1 MQRNYIHY
9 LFILIVCWFA
19 FFVNNGAVYEDIME
33 SRNLVT
39 AHEMIE
45 YDNWLVPT
53 MNGKLR
59 LEKPPLPTWVAAG
72 IEYLQPDNISL
83 QRAAAGI
90 MATLMAFFLY
100 FFASALT
107 KNRLLGLLSA
117 LVLATSF
124 NVVMAGRVATWD
136 IYCHSFMLGAIFF
149 FYKGITSPRTGW
161 GSFVWAGIFLGLSF
175 LGKGPVAFYALLL
188 SFLISYI
195 AVFRPSFK
203 RKGLQIVVMIL
214 IFAAVSFWWY
224 LYLYVFH
231 KDMTT
236 YVWAKESTAW
246 MERNVRPWYYY
257 WQFFAE
263 SGIWSLFLLTGLVGW
278 FWLKRKVTL
287 KKEYTFAVLWTLVS
301 LVLLSFFPEKKTR
314 YLLPLLIPAAM
325 VVAHYVVYIFA
336 ATKEKALTKSDRV
349 VFRINAFLPAL
360 IALGMPV
367 AIYFLFYTKGQIGLM
382 LLIIVSILFLV
393 AAYSIFA
400 GGVRMKS
407 MKVFTGIV
415 LLMILVE
422 TLLMPR
428 VANMFNNTEIKS
440 ISAVRKIEEVNH
452 LPFYYPSEE
461 ELRIELVY
469 EAGRRILPLDI
480 AKDTTL
486 LDSLPIVLVS
496 GKPAAEVLP
505 PAMLERV
512 NLHFIDVYDNNTRP
526 KSDKKRYS
534 PKFVRYV
541 TILEK
546 KADY

>member
-59 LEKPPLPTWVAAG
+59 LEKPPLPTWVSAG
-72 IEYLQPDNISL
+72 IEYIQPDNISM
-83 QRAAAGI
+83 QRAASGI
-90 MATLMAFFLY
+90 MATIMVFFLY
-100 FFASALT
+100 FFAFKLSG
-107 KNRLLGLLSA
+107 NRLLGLLSA

-124 NVVMAGRVATWD
+124 NVIMAGRVATWD

-149 FYKGITSPRTGW
+149 FYQGMTSLRSSW
-161 GSFVWAGIFLGLSF
+161 RMFILAGLFLGLSF

-188 SFLISYI
+188 PFLISYI
-195 AVFRPSFK
+195 AVYRPSFR
-203 RKGLQIVVMIL
+203 RKGLPIAVMVLVFVV
-214 IFAAVSFWWY
+214 VSFWWY
-224 LYLYVFH
+224 LYLIIFH
-231 KDMTT
+231 KDMTM

-263 SGIWSLFLLTGLVGW
+263 SGIWSLFLLTGLCW
-278 FWLKRKVTL
+278 PWLKRKVTM
-287 KKEYTFAVLWTLVS
+287 KKEYTFAVVWTFVT
-301 LVLLSFFPEKKTR
+301 LVLLSLFPEKKTR
-314 YLLPLLIPAAM
+314 YLLPILVPSAM
-325 VVAHYVVYIFA
+325 VVAHYLVYIFI
-336 ATKEKALTKSDRV
+336 ATKEKMLTTSDRV

-360 IALGMPV
+360 ISLAMPV
-367 AIYFLFYTKGQIGLM
+367 AIYMLYYTKGQIGLT
-382 LLIIVSILFLV
+382 LFIIVSILFLV

-400 GGVRMKS
+400 GGVRMKT
-407 MKVFTGIV
+407 MKVFTGVV
-415 LLMILVE
+415 LLLILVE

-428 VANMFNNTEIKS
+428 VANMFNNTDIKS
-440 ISAVRKIEEVNH
+440 IRAVREIEEVNH
-452 LPFYYPSEE
+452 LPFYYPSDE

-469 EAGRRILPLDI
+469 EAGRRILPWDI
-480 AKDTTL
+480 ANDTTL
-486 LDSLPIVLVS
+486 LDSLPIVLIS

-505 PAMLERV
+505 ASMAERV
-512 NLHFIDVYDNNTRP
+512 NLHFIDMYDNNTRP

-546 KADY
+546 K

>member
-1 MQRNYIHY
+1 MQKNYIHY

-19 FFVNNGAVYEDIME
+19 FFVNNGSVYEDIME

-53 MNGKLR
+53 MNGELR

-100 FFASALT
+100 FFALALSG
-107 KNRLLGLLSA
+107 NRLLGLLSA

-124 NVVMAGRVATWD
+124 NVIMAGRVATWD
-136 IYCHSFMLGAIFF
+136 IYCHSFMLGTIFF
-149 FYKGITSPRTGW
+149 FYKGIKSVRTSW
-161 GSFVWAGIFLGLSF
+161 ANFIWAGIFLGLSF

-188 SFLISYI
+188 PFLISYI
-195 AVFRPSFK
+195 WIYRPSL
-203 RKGLQIVVMIL
+203 KGKGWPIVVMLLLFIA
-214 IFAAVSFWWY
+214 ISFWWP

-231 KDMTT
+231 RDTAMF
-236 YVWAKESTAW
+236 VLAKESTAW
-246 MERNVRPWYYY
+246 IERNVRPWYYY
-257 WQFFAE
+257 WLFFAE
-263 SGIWSLFLLTGLVGW
+263 SGIWALFLLTGLCW
-278 FWLKRKVTL
+278 PWLK
-287 KKEYTFAVLWTLVS
+287 KKIKMRREYTFAVLWTVVT
-301 LVLLSFFPEKKTR
+301 LVLLSLFPEKKTR

-325 VVAHYVVYIFA
+325 VVAHYIVYIFTA
-336 ATKEKALTKSDRV
+336 AKEKTLTTGDRV
-349 VFRINAFLPAL
+349 VFRVNAFIPAL

-367 AIYFLFYTKGQIGLM
+367 AVYLLFYREGEVGLT
-382 LLIIVSILFLV
+382 LLIVVSILFLV

-400 GGVRMKS
+400 GGVRIKS
-407 MKVFTGIV
+407 MKVFTGVV
-415 LLMILVE
+415 LLLILVE
-422 TLLMPR
+422 TLLMSR

-440 ISAVRKIEEVNH
+440 IKAVRQIEELQHV
-452 LPFYYPSEE
+452 PFYYPADE

-469 EAGRRILPLDI
+469 EAGRRILPWDI
-480 AKDTTL
+480 KSDTTL
-486 LDSLPIVLVS
+486 LNSLPVVLVS
-496 GKPAAEVLP
+496 GKPATEVLP
-505 PAMLERV
+505 VGIQEKV
-512 NLHFIDVYDNNTRP
+512 NLRLIDVYDNNNRP

-546 KADY
+546 K

>member
-1 MQRNYIHY
+1 MQKNYIHY

-19 FFVNNGAVYEDIME
+19 FFVNNGSVYEDIME

-53 MNGKLR
+53 MNGELR

-100 FFASALT
+100 FFASALSG
-107 KNRLLGLLSA
+107 NRLLGLLSA

-124 NVVMAGRVATWD
+124 NVIMAGRVATWD

-149 FYKGITSPRTGW
+149 YKGIKSVRTSW
-161 GSFVWAGIFLGLSF
+161 ANFVWAGIFLGLSF
-175 LGKGPVAFYALLL
+175 LGKGPVAFYALLFP
-188 SFLISYI
+188 FLISYVWI
-195 AVFRPSFK
+195 YRPSLK
-203 RKGLQIVVMIL
+203 RKGWPIVVMLLLFIV
-214 IFAAVSFWWY
+214 ISFWWP

-231 KDMTT
+231 RDTALF
-236 YVWAKESTAW
+236 VLAKESTAW
-246 MERNVRPWYYY
+246 IERNVRPWYYY
-257 WQFFAE
+257 WLFFAE
-263 SGIWSLFLLTGLVGW
+263 SGIWALFLLTGLCW
-278 FWLKRKVTL
+278 PWLKKKIKMR
-287 KKEYTFAVLWTLVS
+287 KEYTFAVLWTVVT
-301 LVLLSFFPEKKTR
+301 LVLLSLFPEKKTR

-325 VVAHYVVYIFA
+325 VVAHYIVYIFTA
-336 ATKEKALTKSDRV
+336 AKERTLTTSDRV
-349 VFRINAFLPAL
+349 VFRVNAFIPAL

-367 AIYFLFYTKGQIGLM
+367 AVYLLFYREGEVGLT
-382 LLIIVSILFLV
+382 LLIVVSILFLV

-400 GGVRMKS
+400 GGVRIKS
-407 MKVFTGIV
+407 MKVFTGVV
-415 LLMILVE
+415 LLLILVE
-422 TLLMPR
+422 TLLMSR

-440 ISAVRKIEEVNH
+440 IKAVRQIEELQHV
-452 LPFYYPSEE
+452 PFYYPADE

-469 EAGRRILPLDI
+469 EAGRRILPWDI
-480 AKDTTL
+480 KSDTTL
-486 LDSLPIVLVS
+486 LNSLPVVLVS
-496 GKPAAEVLP
+496 GKPATEVLP
-505 PAMLERV
+505 VGIQEKV
-512 NLHFIDVYDNNTRP
+512 NLRLIDVYDNNNRP

-546 KADY
+546 K

>member
-1 MQRNYIHY
+1 MQKNYIHY

-19 FFVNNGAVYEDIME
+19 FFVNNGSVYEDIME

-53 MNGKLR
+53 MNGELR

-100 FFASALT
+100 FFASALSG
-107 KNRLLGLLSA
+107 NRLLGLLSA

-124 NVVMAGRVATWD
+124 NVIMAGRVATWD

-149 FYKGITSPRTGW
+149 FYKGIKSVRTSW
-161 GSFVWAGIFLGLSF
+161 ANFVWAGVFLGLSF

-188 SFLISYI
+188 PFLISYI
-195 AVFRPSFK
+195 GVYRLSLK
-203 RKGLQIVVMIL
+203 RKGWPITVMLLLFIVI
-214 IFAAVSFWWY
+214 SFWWP

-231 KDMTT
+231 RDTALF
-236 YVWAKESTAW
+236 VLAKESTAW
-246 MERNVRPWYYY
+246 IERNVRPWYYY
-257 WQFFAE
+257 WLFFAE
-263 SGIWSLFLLTGLVGW
+263 SGIWALFLLTGLCW
-278 FWLKRKVTL
+278 PWLKKKVRMR
-287 KKEYTFAVLWTLVS
+287 KEYTFAVLWTVVT
-301 LVLLSFFPEKKTR
+301 LVLLSLFPEKKTR

-325 VVAHYVVYIFA
+325 VVAHYVVYIFTA
-336 ATKEKALTKSDRV
+336 VKEKTLTTSDRV
-349 VFRINAFLPAL
+349 VFRVNAFIPAL

-367 AIYFLFYTKGQIGLM
+367 AVYLLFYRGGEVGLT

-393 AAYSIFA
+393 AAYSIFV
-400 GGVRMKS
+400 GGVRIKS
-407 MKVFTGIV
+407 MKVFTGVI
-415 LLMILVE
+415 LLLILVE
-422 TLLMPR
+422 TLLMSR

-440 ISAVRKIEEVNH
+440 IKAVRQIEELRHV
-452 LPFYYPSEE
+452 PFYHPADE

-469 EAGRRILPLDI
+469 KAGRRILPWDV
-480 AKDTTL
+480 KSDTTL
-486 LDSLPIVLVS
+486 LNSLPIVLVS
-496 GKPAAEVLP
+496 GKPATEVLP
-505 PAMLERV
+505 AAMQEKV
-512 NLHFIDVYDNNTRP
+512 NLRLIDVYDNNNRP
-526 KSDKKRYS
+526 KTDKKRYS

-546 KADY
+546 K

>member
-9 LFILIVCWFA
+9 LFILIVCCFA

-53 MNGKLR
+53 MNGELR

-72 IEYLQPDNISL
+72 IEYLQPDNISM

-90 MATLMAFFLY
+90 MAILMVFFLY
-100 FFASALT
+100 FFASALSG
-107 KNRLLGLLSA
+107 NRMLGLLSA
-117 LVLATSF
+117 VVLATCF
-124 NVVMAGRVATWD
+124 NVIMAGRVATWD
-136 IYCHSFMLGAIFF
+136 IYCHSFMLGAILF
-149 FYKGITSPRTGW
+149 FYKGIVSRRTSW
-161 GSFVWAGIFLGLSF
+161 GMFIWAGIFLGLSF

-188 SFLISYI
+188 PFLISYI
-195 AVFRPSFK
+195 AVYRPSFK
-203 RKGLQIVVMIL
+203 RKGLPIVVML
-214 IFAAVSFWWY
+214 LVFAAVSFWWY
-224 LYLYVFH
+224 LYLIIFH
-231 KDMTT
+231 KDMTMF
-236 YVWAKESTAW
+236 VWAKESTAW

-263 SGIWSLFLLTGLVGW
+263 SGIWSLFLLTGLCW
-278 FWLKRKVTL
+278 PWLKRKVTM
-287 KKEYTFAVLWTLVS
+287 KKEYAFAVVWTLVT
-301 LVLLSFFPEKKTR
+301 LVLLSLFPEKKTR
-314 YLLPLLIPAAM
+314 YLLPILIPASM
-325 VVAHYVVYIFA
+325 VVAHYVVYIFV
-336 ATKEKALTKSDRV
+336 ATKEKKLTVGDRV
-349 VFRINAFLPAL
+349 VFRVNAFLLAL

-367 AIYFLFYTKGQIGLM
+367 AIYFLFYAKGQIGLI
-382 LLIIVSILFLV
+382 LFIIVTLLFLV

-407 MKVFTGIV
+407 MKVFTGVV
-415 LLMILVE
+415 LLLILVE

-440 ISAVRKIEEVNH
+440 ISAVREIEEVNH
-452 LPFYYPSEE
+452 IPFYYPSDE

-469 EAGRRILPLDI
+469 EAGRRILPWDI
-480 AKDTTL
+480 KNDTTL

-496 GKPAAEVLP
+496 GKPAAEILP
-505 PAMLERV
+505 PGMAERV
-512 NLHFIDVYDNNTRP
+512 NLHFIDMYDNNTRP

-546 KADY
+546 KEAGK

>member
-45 YDNWLVPT
+45 YGNWLVPT

-72 IEYLQPDNISL
+72 IEYLQPGNISL

-149 FYKGITSPRTGW
+149 FHKGIASPRAAW
-161 GSFVWAGIFLGLSF
+161 GAFVWAGIFLGLSF

-203 RKGLQIVVMIL
+203 RKGWQMAVMLL
-214 IFAAVSFWWY
+214 IFIVISFWWPF
-224 LYLYVFH
+224 YLYVFH
-231 KDMTT
+231 KDMALQ
-236 YVWAKESTAW
+236 VMAKESTAW

-263 SGIWSLFLLTGLVGW
+263 SGIWSLFLLTGLAGW
-278 FWLKRKVTL
+278 FWLRRKVTL

-325 VVAHYVVYIFA
+325 VVAHYMVYIFA
-336 ATKEKALTKSDRV
+336 ATKERALAKSDRV

-360 IALGMPV
+360 VALGMPV
-367 AIYFLFYTKGQIGLM
+367 AIYFLFYTKGQIGLI
-382 LLIIVSILFLV
+382 LLLLVSILFLV

-440 ISAVRKIEEVNH
+440 IRAVREIEEVNR

-469 EAGRRILPLDI
+469 EAGRRILPWDI
-480 AKDTTL
+480 AVDTTL
-486 LDSLPIVLVS
+486 LDSLPVVLVS
-496 GKPAAEVLP
+496 GKPAVEVLP
-505 PAMLERV
+505 PALLERV
-512 NLHFIDVYDNNTRP
+512 NLHFVDVYDNNTRP

-546 KADY
+546 K

>member
-1 MQRNYIHY
+1 MQKNYIHY

-19 FFVNNGAVYEDIME
+19 FFVNNGSVYEDIME

-53 MNGKLR
+53 MNGELR

-100 FFASALT
+100 FFASALSG
-107 KNRLLGLLSA
+107 NRLLGLLSA

-124 NVVMAGRVATWD
+124 NVIMAGRVATWD
-136 IYCHSFMLGAIFF
+136 SFMLGAIFF
-149 FYKGITSPRTGW
+149 FYKGIKSVRTGW
-161 GSFVWAGIFLGLSF
+161 ANFIWAGIFLGLSF
-175 LGKGPVAFYALLL
+175 LGKGPVAFYALLFP
-188 SFLISYI
+188 FLISYI
-195 AVFRPSFK
+195 WIYRLSL
-203 RKGLQIVVMIL
+203 KGKGWPIVVMLLLFIV
-214 IFAAVSFWWY
+214 ISFWWP

-231 KDMTT
+231 RDTALF
-236 YVWAKESTAW
+236 VLAKESTAW
-246 MERNVRPWYYY
+246 IERNVRPWYYY
-257 WQFFAE
+257 WLFFAE
-263 SGIWSLFLLTGLVGW
+263 SGIWALFLLTGLCW
-278 FWLKRKVTL
+278 PWLKKKIKMR
-287 KKEYTFAVLWTLVS
+287 KEYTFAVLWTVVT
-301 LVLLSFFPEKKTR
+301 LVLLSLFPEKKTR

-325 VVAHYVVYIFA
+325 VVAHYIVYIFTA
-336 ATKEKALTKSDRV
+336 AKERTLTTSDRV
-349 VFRINAFLPAL
+349 VFRVNAFIPAL

-367 AIYFLFYTKGQIGLM
+367 AVYLLFYREGEVGLT
-382 LLIIVSILFLV
+382 LLIVVSILFLV

-400 GGVRMKS
+400 GGVRIKS
-407 MKVFTGIV
+407 MKVFTGVV
-415 LLMILVE
+415 LLLILVE
-422 TLLMPR
+422 TLLMSR

-440 ISAVRKIEEVNH
+440 IKAVRQIEELQHV
-452 LPFYYPSEE
+452 PFYYPADE

-469 EAGRRILPLDI
+469 EAGRRILPWDI
-480 AKDTTL
+480 KSDTTL
-486 LDSLPIVLVS
+486 LNSLPVVLVS
-496 GKPAAEVLP
+496 GKPATEVLP
-505 PAMLERV
+505 VGIQEKV
-512 NLHFIDVYDNNTRP
+512 NLRLIDVYDNNNRP

-546 KADY
+546 K

>member
-59 LEKPPLPTWVAAG
+59 LEKPPLPTWVSAG
-72 IEYLQPDNISL
+72 IEYIQPDNISM
-83 QRAAAGI
+83 QRAASGI
-90 MATLMAFFLY
+90 MATIMVFFLY
-100 FFASALT
+100 FFAFKLSG
-107 KNRLLGLLSA
+107 NRLLGLLSA

-124 NVVMAGRVATWD
+124 NVIMAGRVATWD

-149 FYKGITSPRTGW
+149 FYQGMTSLRSSW
-161 GSFVWAGIFLGLSF
+161 RMFILAGLFLGLSF

-188 SFLISYI
+188 PFLISYI
-195 AVFRPSFK
+195 AVYRPSFR
-203 RKGLQIVVMIL
+203 RKGLPIAVMVLVFVV
-214 IFAAVSFWWY
+214 VSFWWY
-224 LYLYVFH
+224 LYLIIFH
-231 KDMTT
+231 KDMTM

-263 SGIWSLFLLTGLVGW
+263 SGIWSLFLLTGLCW
-278 FWLKRKVTL
+278 PWLKRKVTM
-287 KKEYTFAVLWTLVS
+287 KNEYTFAVVWTFVT
-301 LVLLSFFPEKKTR
+301 LVLLSLFPEKKTR
-314 YLLPLLIPAAM
+314 YLLPILVPSAM
-325 VVAHYVVYIFA
+325 VVAHYLVYIFI
-336 ATKEKALTKSDRV
+336 ATKEKMLTTSDRV

-360 IALGMPV
+360 ISLAMPV
-367 AIYFLFYTKGQIGLM
+367 AIYMLYYTKGQIGLT
-382 LLIIVSILFLV
+382 LFIIVSILFLV

-400 GGVRMKS
+400 GGVRMKT
-407 MKVFTGIV
+407 MKVFTGVV
-415 LLMILVE
+415 LLLILVE

-428 VANMFNNTEIKS
+428 VANMFNNTDIKS
-440 ISAVRKIEEVNH
+440 IRAVREIEEVNH
-452 LPFYYPSEE
+452 LPFYYPSDE

-469 EAGRRILPLDI
+469 EAGRRILPWDI
-480 AKDTTL
+480 ANDTTL
-486 LDSLPIVLVS
+486 LDSLPIVLIS

-505 PAMLERV
+505 ASMAERV
-512 NLHFIDVYDNNTRP
+512 NLHFIDMYDNNTRP

-546 KADY
+546 K